1 MCISK
6 PALTREEMI
15 ALLKKRKLKFN
26 SESESIEILKRLNYQ
41 KLMAY
46 KFKFLNSSNYFIDDT
61 TFEDIYDL
69 YKFDRELKFLILEL
83 IESVELALRT
93 QIAYELG
100 HKYGIHCQFNKD
112 HFHNSYFHETF
123 LKKLEYKLEPTNNE
137 RPLMV
142 KHHQNKYNDHLPI
155 YKFIELPTL
164 GQLSKFFKNLLKDD
178 KDLII
183 ENYYKSLYHKVN
195 AKHVTSWFLTIT
207 EVRNTCAHHEKL
219 FDNIFEIS
227 SIKHK
232 TWRDISKKT
241 PQGKELFNIYAIFL
255 VFKYLI
261 QDKELFNETID
272 NLETLFT
279 RYSKVI
285 NPSKDLNF
293 PLDWTTTLK
302 I

>member
-15 ALLKKRKLKFN
+15 TLLKKRKLKFN

-46 KFKFLNSSNYFIDDT
+46 KFKFLNSSNDFIDDT
-61 TFEDIYDL
+61 TFGYIYDL
-69 YKFDRELKFLILEL
+69 
-83 IESVELALRT
+83 
-93 QIAYELG
+93 
-100 HKYGIHCQFNKD
+100 
-112 HFHNSYFHETF
+112 
-123 LKKLEYKLEPTNNE
+123 YKLEPTNNE

-178 KDLII
+178 KDLIV

-195 AKHVTSWFLTIT
+195 PKHVTSWLLTIT

-241 PQGKELFNIYAIFL
+241 PQGKELFGIYAIFL

-261 QDKELFNETID
+261 QDRELFNETID
-272 NLETLFT
+272 NLEALFI
-279 RYSKVI
+279 RYSKVV
-285 NPSKDLNF
+285 NPSKDLKF
-293 PLDWTTTLK
+293 PIDWITTLK